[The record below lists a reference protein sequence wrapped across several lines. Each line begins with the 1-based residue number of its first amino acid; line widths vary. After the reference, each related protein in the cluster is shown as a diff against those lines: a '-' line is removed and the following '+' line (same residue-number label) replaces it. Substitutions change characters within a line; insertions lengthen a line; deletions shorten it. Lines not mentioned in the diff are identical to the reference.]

1 MTLRELRVE
10 YGAEVIGPAILEEV
24 RNACASLARRYPPR
38 VYARSAWW
46 DEDAIK
52 ELVQD
57 VVVGRLL
64 GERQIAYLFDVADR
78 ISDWRALLNRQVKI
92 TLARRRV
99 RTVVDNLLERA
110 RRYLVRSGAIDTN
123 DGSGVTVFRGVD
135 AHEPYL
141 ALTDQEVRRVAE
153 HVRAVPRRSPEAGE
167 RAPTV
172 YSKVALEAA
181 LDTILRHAPGGVA
194 MRDIGR
200 ILEYVLT
207 DWVPTV
213 LELDG
218 ASSAPAAVD
227 LSPEEDV
234 EVNEIASQLLAS
246 LSEEEAEI
254 LRGRIAGL
262 PDHEIARWIGVSR
275 PTLYK
280 RWHALVERLRAT
292 YGDLDVLVQDR
303 LIEEAALSLS
313 VPGYKGRS
321 DG

>member
-10 YGAEVIGPAILEEV
+10 YGAEVIGPAILDEV
-24 RNACASLARRYPPR
+24 RRACASLARRYPPH
-38 VYARSAWW
+38 VYARSASW
-46 DEDAIK
+46 DEDAIE

-64 GERQIAYLFDVADR
+64 AEHQIAYLFDVADR

-110 RRYLVRSGAIDTN
+110 RRYLVQSGAFDPD
-123 DGSGVTVFRGVD
+123 DGSGVAVFRGVD
-135 AHEPYL
+135 AHEPYR
-141 ALTDQEVRRVAE
+141 ALTDQEVRKVAE
-153 HVRAVPRRSPEAGE
+153 HVRASPPPEARGRRACSHRVHEGRSRVSSPHDPPSCARRSGRCEMSA
-167 RAPTV
+167 
-172 YSKVALEAA
+172 
-181 LDTILRHAPGGVA
+181 
-194 MRDIGR
+194 R

-213 LELDG
+213 LELDRT
-218 ASSAPAAVD
+218 SSAPTAVV

-234 EVNEIASQLLAS
+234 EVKEIASELLAS
-246 LSEEEAEI
+246 LSEKEAEI

-262 PDHEIARWIGVSR
+262 PDNEIARWIGVSR

-280 RWHALVERLRAT
+280 RWHVSCRAASRHLR
-292 YGDLDVLVQDR
+292 R
-303 LIEEAALSLS
+303 
-313 VPGYKGRS
+313 P
-321 DG
+321 

>member
-10 YGAEVIGPAILEEV
+10 YGAEVIGPAILDEV
-24 RNACASLARRYPPR
+24 RRACASLARRYPPH
-38 VYARSAWW
+38 VYARSASW
-46 DEDAIK
+46 DEDAIE

-64 GERQIAYLFDVADR
+64 AEHQIAYLFDVADR

-110 RRYLVRSGAIDTN
+110 RRYLVQSGAIDPD
-123 DGSGVTVFRGVD
+123 DGSGVAVFRGVD
-135 AHEPYL
+135 AHEPYR
-141 ALTDQEVRRVAE
+141 ALTDQEVRKVAE
-153 HVRAVPRRSPEAGE
+153 HVRAIPRRRPEAGE

-172 YSKVALEAA
+172 YTKAALESA
-181 LDTILRHAPGGVA
+181 LHTILRLAPGGVA
-194 MRDIGR
+194 MRDVAR

-213 LELDG
+213 LELDRT
-218 ASSAPAAVD
+218 SSAPTAVV

-234 EVNEIASQLLAS
+234 EVKEIASELLAS

-262 PDHEIARWIGVSR
+262 PDNEIARWIGVSR

-280 RWHALVERLRAT
+280 RWHVLVERLRAT
-292 YGDLDVLVQDR
+292 YGDLDDLVQDR
-303 LIEEAALSLS
+303 LMEEAALSLS
-313 VPGYKGRS
+313 VPGRRKRS